1 MTDETM
7 ELTHQDLVEAFE
19 RVLQQL
25 EIIDDSAIFKGINTG
40 MFDIEEV
47 AKVLLSF
54 KSKLLVDAHKQ
65 GILEWK

>member
-1 MTDETM
+1 MTGETM
-7 ELTHQDLVEAFE
+7 ELTHQDLVEAFD

-54 KSKLLVDAHKQ
+54 KSKLINDAHKK

>member
-7 ELTHQDLVEAFE
+7 ELTHQDLVEAFD
-19 RVLQQL
+19 RVMKQL
-25 EIIDDSAIFKGINTG
+25 EIIDGSSVFKGINTG
-40 MFDIEEV
+40 MFNIEEV
-47 AKVLLSF
+47 TTVLLSF